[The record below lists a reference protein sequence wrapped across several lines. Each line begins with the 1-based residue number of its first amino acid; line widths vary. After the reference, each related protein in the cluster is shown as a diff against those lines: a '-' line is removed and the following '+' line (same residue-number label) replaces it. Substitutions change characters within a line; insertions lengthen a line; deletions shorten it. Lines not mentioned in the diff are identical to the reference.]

1 MILIWLIPVVLV
13 LLIAS
18 RFSQWRRGRH
28 LRQLGLYPSP
38 GNASLMDVERLVKA
52 GYRVDAVRCYREVYP
67 HVGLAEAVTAV
78 DKMGC
83 KIG

>member
-13 LLIAS
+13 MVIAS
-18 RFSQWRRGRH
+18 RFLQRRRDRH
-28 LRQLGLYPSP
+28 LRQLGLYPAP

-67 HVGLAEAVTAV
+67 QVGLAEAVAAV
-78 DKMGC
+78 DKLR
-83 KIG
+83 